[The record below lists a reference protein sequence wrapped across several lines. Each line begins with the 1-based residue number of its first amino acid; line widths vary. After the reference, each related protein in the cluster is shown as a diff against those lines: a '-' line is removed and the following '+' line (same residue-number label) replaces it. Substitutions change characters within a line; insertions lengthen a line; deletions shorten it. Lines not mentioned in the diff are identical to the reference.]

1 MLYNQ
6 CYHRQLS
13 VKSFKFT
20 LLFLHVAS
28 VLEVKR
34 LNMGQSFIAIYTCA
48 ESTELVTYAQ
58 IIQYTTAT
66 SLLAVIIGLHTS
78 ASVELSVLGELFP
91 L

>member
-20 LLFLHVAS
+20 LLFLAS

-48 ESTELVTYAQ
+48 ESTELVTHAQ
-58 IIQYTTAT
+58 IVQCTTAT